1 MQVKFPALATLQN
14 HSGHSPARPCKI
26 WVPPISIEN
35 LKHSVI
41 QKTGSTASPPK
52 YVADIAILIAVIALG
67 AAGYWLAPL
76 LLPKTDV
83 SLPLSACDLNAGPC
97 TIDLPDGGKVE
108 VAIDPRPIPALK
120 PLRLLALTSG
130 ARIEKIEIDFAGV
143 DMKMGYNRPQLEN
156 LGDGRFA
163 GQGNLPVC
171 ISGSMP
177 WEATVLVDTGRGIIA
192 APFRFEAGN

>member
-14 HSGHSPARPCKI
+14 HSGHSPAKPCKI

-41 QKTGSTASPPK
+41 QKTESASSPPK
-52 YVADIAILIAVIALG
+52 YVADIAILIAVIVLG

-83 SLPLSACDLNAGPC
+83 VLPLSACNLNAGPC
-97 TIDLPDGGKVE
+97 TIELPSGGTVE

-120 PLRLLALTSG
+120 TLRLLAIEKG
-130 ARIEKIEIDFAGV
+130 AKVDKIEIDFAGV
-143 DMKMGYNRPQLEN
+143 DMKMGYNRPLLEN
-156 LGDGRFA
+156 LGEGRFA

-171 ISGSMP
+171 ISGKMP
-177 WEATVLVDTGRGIIA
+177 WEATVLIESGRTVIA
-192 APFRFEAGN
+192 APFRFDAEG